1 MRGPLLS
8 IGELS
13 LATGVATDII
23 RQYERLGLMERPARS
38 RGHYRIYSGAHRRR
52 LNFVHQARSTGFT
65 VEQIR
70 SLLDIADAKLGLDE
84 ATYVARRRLDDIER
98 KMDDLAAL
106 RDALVRMLDTE
117 RPAAAPLRELAA
129 DFGDEPEPE
138 AEARAG

>member
-8 IGELS
+8 IAELS

-38 RGHYRIYSGAHRRR
+38 RGHYRIYAGAHRRR
-52 LNFVHQARSTGFT
+52 LTFIHQARFAGFT

-70 SLLDIADAKLGLDE
+70 SLLDLADAKLDLDE

-98 KMDDLAAL
+98 KMGDLAAL
-106 RDALVRMLDTE
+106 REALLQMLDAE
-117 RPAAAPLRELAA
+117 QPAPEPLRELAA
-129 DFGDEPEPE
+129 GFVAEPE
-138 AEARAG
+138 AQA